1 MCGREYEH
9 DRSLRCILKE
19 ARDFSAS
26 IVKII
31 QDECTSCFSEL
42 YKDNAP
48 ILCNL
53 ARSFR

>member
-9 DRSLRCILKE
+9 DRSRRCILKE

-26 IVKII
+26 LVKII
-31 QDECTSCFSEL
+31 HDECTSCFSVL
-42 YKDNAP
+42 YNDNAP